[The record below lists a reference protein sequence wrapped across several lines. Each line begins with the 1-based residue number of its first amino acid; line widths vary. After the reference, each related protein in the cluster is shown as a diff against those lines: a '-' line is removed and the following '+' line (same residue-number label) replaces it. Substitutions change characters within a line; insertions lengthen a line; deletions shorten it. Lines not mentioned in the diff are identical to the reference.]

1 MSLYQALNSL
11 GVDNAL
17 TILGLIIL
25 SIQDLKYGEIHYRYL
40 LLIVGFSYKS
50 AYIILLLILLL
61 YKYVQD
67 YIGGAD
73 LLIFILLISK
83 YGYYTTNLIVL
94 ISSICAL
101 FYSLL
106 RRKKKIRFIPFI
118 LFATIIVIGGVL

>member
-50 AYIILLLILLL
+50 AYIILVLILLL

-73 LLIFILLISK
+73 LLIFVLLISK

-94 ISSICAL
+94 VSSISAL

-118 LFATIIVIGGVL
+118 FIATIIVIGGVL